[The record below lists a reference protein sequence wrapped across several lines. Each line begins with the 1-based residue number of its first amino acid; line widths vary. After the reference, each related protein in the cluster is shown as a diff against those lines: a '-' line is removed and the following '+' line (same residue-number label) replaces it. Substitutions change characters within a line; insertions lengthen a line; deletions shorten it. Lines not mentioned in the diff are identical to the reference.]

1 MLITFQIFLVISTIL
16 WVVSGVLI
24 HQIWGYVECAN
35 AGVPDD
41 FEEFESQVQG
51 GMSLCHE
58 IKTIEIIAWIIAG
71 VSVLAT
77 IPVVKI
83 YLQRR
88 RDRQQRK
95 QARTSTRAGTSMKG
109 ESV

>member
-1 MLITFQIFLVISTIL
+1 MFKQVRLTVFQIFLVISTIL

-41 FEEFESQVQG
+41 FGQFKSQVEG
-51 GMSLCHE
+51 GLSLCHE
-58 IKTIEIIAWIIAG
+58 IKIIEIVAWCIAG

-83 YLQRR
+83 YLERR
-88 RDRQQRK
+88 RNKSHRK
-95 QARTSTRAGTSMKG
+95 QGGGHSKG
-109 ESV
+109 QAV

>member
-41 FEEFESQVQG
+41 FEEFKSQVQG
-51 GMSLCHE
+51 GVTLCHE

-95 QARTSTRAGTSMKG
+95 QARTSTKG
-109 ESV
+109 GSV